1 MTEKE
6 VWESWINDLDDPTE
20 TLMLER
26 GPACEDCIVS
36 HDLSTEWARCVGV
49 HEGETVECQWCST

>member
-36 HDLSTEWARCVGV
+36 HDLSTGALR
-49 HEGETVECQWCST
+49 